1 MTDPQL
7 TRRRFLLGGALGAAA
22 LTLGG
27 CDARG
32 QDTPTGRLLRSAESL
47 TRRAQRALQGG
58 AALARE
64 YTEADISPHFRVNGT
79 SMPDSDQYASLL
91 ANQFADWRL
100 KVDGLV
106 ARPTEFS
113 LAALKLMPARTQ
125 ITRHDCVEGWSAIG
139 KWTGVPLAQILRA
152 TGVQPGARYVV
163 FHCADEL
170 EKTLDGSGRYYE
182 SIDLV
187 DAFHPQTILAYGM
200 NGKDLGVGH
209 GAPLRLRVERQLGY
223 KSAKYLMRIELVD
236 NLQHLGSGNG
246 GYWEDRGYDW
256 YAGI

>member
-1 MTDPQL
+1 MTDKHI
-7 TRRRFLLGGALGAAA
+7 TRRRFLLGGALGAGAMA
-22 LTLGG
+22 LAG
-27 CDARG
+27 CDAG
-32 QDTPTGRLLRSAESL
+32 ADSKTGKLLRSAESL
-47 TRRAQRALQGG
+47 TMSAQRRLQGRQ
-58 AALARE
+58 ALARE
-64 YTEADISPHFRVNGT
+64 YTEADISPRFRVNGT
-79 SMPDSDQYASLL
+79 SMPDSQVYADLL
-91 ANQFADWRL
+91 GKRFVDWRL

-106 ARPTEFS
+106 AKPMEFS

-139 KWTGVPLAQILRA
+139 KWTGVPLAEILRA
-152 TGVQPGARYVV
+152 TGLLPTARYAV

-170 EKTLDGSGRYYE
+170 ETTLDGSGRYYE

-200 NGKDLGVGH
+200 NGKDLSVGH

-223 KSAKYLMRIELVD
+223 KQAKYLMRIQLVD
-236 NLQHLGSGNG
+236 SLKDFWGGNG
-246 GYWEDRGYDW
+246 GYWEDRGYEW